1 MTLNNPKG
9 LNALNKAMI
18 DIMQPQLQVG
28 KNSRQCRRY
37 ILLTLSWY
45 SSAIRKVTFL
55 QPRHSE
61 RRRQRLLCGRRCQ
74 RSAAEG
80 VAEAGA
86 LLLDGDEVTDIAHDT
101 ALVRSVQKEETRQEA
116 VDFFRDEYTLD
127 REIALMKKPVISFMD
142 GATSKSEACTIYRS
156 LSDTCF
162 AVAVGGGVGIS
173 VHAPFRIATEN
184 TVFAMP
190 EVNSQYSIHCHRR

>member
-28 KNSRQCRRY
+28 RNSRQCRRY
-37 ILLTLSWY
+37 ILLTLSWS
-45 SSAIRKVTFL
+45 SSAIRKVAFL

-80 VAEAGA
+80 VAEARA
-86 LLLDGDEVTDIAHDT
+86 LLLDGDEVTDIAHMMQPWYDPSKRRKHGKK
-101 ALVRSVQKEETRQEA
+101 LSISSET
-116 VDFFRDEYTLD
+116 
-127 REIALMKKPVISFMD
+127 
-142 GATSKSEACTIYRS
+142 
-156 LSDTCF
+156 
-162 AVAVGGGVGIS
+162 
-173 VHAPFRIATEN
+173 N
-184 TVFAMP
+184 T
-190 EVNSQYSIHCHRR
+190 R